1 MRFTNKNNSQS
12 FGIKFNNTYFSW
24 MSVDYNANLT
34 RTNQTSTGRVNSNA
48 ARTGFTH
55 NLGLFLYPIENHTIG
70 FNWDQVNTSAANEEY
85 RNGFYDLSY
94 QFTWSKKKIDFEV
107 KWMNIANKKVFETY
121 DINTTNISYTRI
133 LLRPSQ
139 VMFTVKFNFK

>member
-1 MRFTNKNNSQS
+1 
-12 FGIKFNNTYFSW
+12 
-24 MSVDYNANLT
+24 MSVDYNASFS
-34 RTNQTSTGRVNSNA
+34 RTDQTSTGRVNSDA

-70 FNWDQVNTSAANEEY
+70 FNWDQVNTSSANQKY
-85 RNGFYDLSY
+85 NNGFYDLSY
-94 QFTWSKKKIDFEV
+94 QFSWSKKKIDFEV
-107 KWMNIANKKVFETY
+107 KWMNIANKKVFESY

-139 VMFTVKFNFK
+139 VMLTVKFNFK